1 MPAWPCP
8 DVLREGPP
16 VLLLAG
22 PAAAA
27 PAQAQ
32 HIQDPQK
39 LQLQHIEGVSK
50 TAAALGRDSLLVMA
64 VSDEGHVWQW
74 DVALHGIIDTP
85 AGEPLA
91 AKAGPCEIALLA

>member
-1 MPAWPCP
+1 MPAWPRI
-8 DVLREGPP
+8 DVLREYLS

-39 LQLQHIEGVSK
+39 LQPQHIEGVSK

-74 DVALHGIIDTP
+74 DVPLHGIIDAP

-91 AKAGPCEIALLA
+91 AKLPL